1 MMAFLFGFTIPS
13 KAQCENDEIEKRVDE
28 KIEQFISW
36 VETHPN
42 EKSQVSARFDS

>member
-1 MMAFLFGFTIPS
+1 MALPLPS
-13 KAQCENDEIEKRVDE
+13 QVQCEDDEIEERVDE

-42 EKSQVSARFDS
+42 EKSQVSTRYDS